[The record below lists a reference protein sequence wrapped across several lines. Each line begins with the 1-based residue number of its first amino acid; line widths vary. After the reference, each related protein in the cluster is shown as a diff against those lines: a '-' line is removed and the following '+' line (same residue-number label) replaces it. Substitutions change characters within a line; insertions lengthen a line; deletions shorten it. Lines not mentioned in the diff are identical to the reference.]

1 MAVIYTSDLAAI
13 AAENQRLIDT
23 AKGLYGLT
31 SQLSDPSASGQL
43 QEQINRLLDI
53 SERIS
58 SSLGRAR

>member
-1 MAVIYTSDLAAI
+1 MAVIYKSDLAAI

-23 AKGLYGLT
+23 AQGLYGLT
-31 SQLSDPSASGQL
+31 SRLSDQSASSQL

-58 SSLGRAR
+58 SSLGRAQ